1 MVTVLKKLKKLI
13 RNSTPWRYLNR
24 AGIAFS
30 YLKQPIRRSL
40 GWIPLRTESDNFY
53 YELTESN
60 IRTLASTISI
70 VTNRPPSL
78 IQTYLEEITNNK
90 NFKSQIRDFFREDS
104 NMADSKLGF
113 GRRIG
118 WYALV
123 RATKPRLVV
132 ETGVHHGIGASI
144 ICEALLRN
152 NQEGFNGRYLGTD
165 YDSNAGGLV
174 KLNYTSIGTI
184 LYGDS
189 IRSLEKIADE
199 VDLFINDSD
208 HSAVYEGKEYLT
220 ITPKLSERGIIIGDN
235 SHVTTELL
243 DYSLEH
249 SRRYLF
255 FSEVPEEHWYPG
267 GGIGFSF
274 T

>member
-1 MVTVLKKLKKLI
+1 MVTALKKLKKLI

-24 AGIAFS
+24 AGIALS
-30 YLKQPIRRSL
+30 YFKQPIRRLL

-60 IRTLASTISI
+60 IRILASTISV
-70 VTNRPPSL
+70 VTNLPPQL
-78 IQTYLEEITNNK
+78 IQKYLDEITNNE

-104 NMADSKLGF
+104 NMLDSNLGF

-118 WYALV
+118 WYAVV
-123 RATKPRLVV
+123 RATKPKLVI

-144 ICEALLRN
+144 ICEALALNSR
-152 NQEGFNGRYLGTD
+152 EGSSGRYLGTD
-165 YDSNAGGLV
+165 YDSNAGRLV
-174 KLNYTSIGTI
+174 KQNYPAIGTV

-189 IRSLEKIADE
+189 IASLEKITDE

-208 HSAVYEGKEYLT
+208 HDAEYEANEYLT
-220 ITPKLSERGIIIGDN
+220 ITTKLSKRGIILGDN

-243 DYSLEH
+243 EYSLKY
-249 SRRYLF
+249 SRKYLF
-255 FSEVPEEHWYPG
+255 FSEVPEDHWYPG

-274 T
+274 N